1 MMPMLCSPLL
11 ATSSQP
17 DAARALPCSAI
28 AHSTN
33 ERLRNAVSRC
43 FIGAV
48 SYHQAFRMGRIPNEK
63 DTWILGFQRVKEL
76 FGRIPKISKSRLVVF
91 QRVSSRKR
99 HLGFRDFC
107 D

>member
-17 DAARALPCSAI
+17 DAARALPCNAI

-48 SYHQAFRMGRIPNEK
+48 SYHQDFKMCGMAYG
-63 DTWILGFQRVKEL
+63 
-76 FGRIPKISKSRLVVF
+76 
-91 QRVSSRKR
+91 R
-99 HLGFRDFC
+99 HLDSGKAKASSKPHYLISSPSMAHRA
-107 D
+107 